1 MTTPTLAGTCHSA
14 WPRRRYPRL
23 PGGCRPP
30 TPQQNKENNTVTD
43 DALVYSP
50 DRPWLPPAIP
60 LDFPKGRLTPEW
72 VGEVVKGTVAAPLDL
87 VLRSHLVKMRPNDV
101 NYMAA
106 WRTFWRTLAFA
117 NRRRVLVLLQEWLA
131 AAQAA
136 RELPDLPEEEAVWI
150 RRFIPNVESG
160 IARLEKSRNEP
171 MAWAGA
177 RYAKYPPEQ
186 RARVEALIGAIV
198 LHRDGDID
206 DNELYNILGSLRVD
220 PKDRRGGIEEENLE
234 RIMDACID
242 AEPLDLESTYWIPP
256 ENQRR
261 IDKKRRPTRPASS
274 NN

>member
-1 MTTPTLAGTCHSA
+1 M
-14 WPRRRYPRL
+14 
-23 PGGCRPP
+23 
-30 TPQQNKENNTVTD
+30 TD
-43 DALVYSP
+43 DAFVYSP
-50 DRPWLPPAIP
+50 DRPWLPPAKP
-60 LDFPKGRLTPEW
+60 VRFPKGRLTPEW
-72 VGEVVKGTVAAPLDL
+72 VGEVAKGSTTASLDL
-87 VLRSHLVKMRPNDV
+87 VLRSHLTPMDTNDV
-101 NYMAA
+101 GYMAA

-131 AAQAA
+131 AATAA
-136 RELPDLPEEEAVWI
+136 KELPDLPEEEAVWI
-150 RRFIPNVESG
+150 RRFIPNVESA

-220 PKDRRGGIEEENLE
+220 PNDRHSGIEEENLE
-234 RIMDACID
+234 RVMDACID
-242 AEPLDLESTYWIPP
+242 AQPLDLESTYWIPP

-261 IDKKRRPTRPASS
+261 VDKKRRPSRPGRS
-274 NN
+274 ND